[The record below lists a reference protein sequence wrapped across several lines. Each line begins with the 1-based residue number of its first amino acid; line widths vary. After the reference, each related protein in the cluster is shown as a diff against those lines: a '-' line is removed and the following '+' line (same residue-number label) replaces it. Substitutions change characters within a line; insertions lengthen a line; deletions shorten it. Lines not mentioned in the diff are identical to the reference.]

1 MNMGKKQEVIMMY
14 LKRKLMNS
22 KVVPILVMT
31 VAIQCSPFICS
42 ASVVN
47 RLTYVKN
54 TDSDVCEQNTLLNKK
69 CVQMEQIINEM
80 VGQLKKYPEDKN
92 LQRRL
97 CKARKLYS
105 NACDYYNY
113 AQNVPEQHLDAPTA
127 GYSALTSTINTSS
140 YWMEAFNQCVEDCL
154 SLDTKADY
162 FYGYYNVDSCRKT
175 LVNAAMSLKGKISYE
190 WGAKPSSKGW
200 NKRWNVAGTG
210 LDCSGF
216 VAWTY
221 WTGLDSDNLD
231 KNLLSTLSISRN
243 IHKISYNELLPGDLG
258 MIIDD
263 GTYYTDIN
271 GNRFYSEE
279 EAIESN
285 IEYKEKIETELL
297 HEASEEAK
305 KKGKAFNEEK
315 FVSSVT
321 VNSGIDIKNVT
332 VHSNH
337 VGIYVG
343 KTKSG
348 KDIWCHCKGG
358 SERTVVVDH
367 YPNFKYYYRALEPEK
382 GQRDE

>member
-1 MNMGKKQEVIMMY
+1 MR
-14 LKRKLMNS
+14 LKRIIMNS
-22 KVVPILVMT
+22 KIFPLLVMT
-31 VAIQCSPFICS
+31 MAIHCPPCICS
-42 ASVVN
+42 ASTVN
-47 RLTYVKN
+47 RTTYVKN
-54 TDSDVCEQNTLLNKK
+54 TDSDVCEQNNLLNKK
-69 CVQMEQIINEM
+69 CIQMEQIINEM
-80 VGQLKKYPEDKN
+80 VDQLKKYPGDKN
-92 LQRRL
+92 LQSRL
-97 CKARKLYS
+97 CRARKLYS
-105 NACDYYNY
+105 DACEYYNF
-113 AQNVPEQHLDAPTA
+113 AQNIPEQQLDAPTA
-127 GYSALTSTINTSS
+127 GYTALTSTINTSS
-140 YWMEAFNQCVEDCL
+140 YWIDAFNQCVGNCL

-162 FYGYYNVDSCRKT
+162 FYGYYNVDSCRKA
-175 LVNAAMSLKGKISYE
+175 LVNTALSLKGKISYE

-200 NKRWNVAGTG
+200 NKRWNAAGTG

-231 KNLLSTLSISRN
+231 QDLLSTLSISRN
-243 IHKISYNELLPGDLG
+243 IHKISYDELLPGDLG

-263 GTYYTDIN
+263 GTYYTDVN
-271 GNRFYSEE
+271 GNRFYSEA

-285 IEYKEKIETELL
+285 AEYKERAETKLL
-297 HEASEEAK
+297 HEASAEANAEAQ

-315 FVSSVT
+315 FVGSVT
-321 VNSGIDIKNVT
+321 VNSGIDINDVT

-358 SERTVVVDH
+358 SDRTVVVDH